1 MVLAKPP
8 KLKVCTVMIARHGQG
23 ADQESKAMTN
33 QPILVLGGT
42 GHYGR
47 RIVENLVA
55 RGELVRVLS
64 RNALAARRVLG
75 RETEI
80 VEGDIVSRDSVA
92 QALEG
97 ARAVVVAVSAMS
109 PKTAKMRMRIERD
122 AVLQVMDRASQVG
135 CSRVVY
141 LSGYDVREEF
151 VSAMGVPLEFARPML
166 DVQAA
171 LSASSLNW
179 TVLGCAPSM
188 ELFFALIRGS
198 TMIVPGGG
206 PPVLP
211 TISAHDV
218 GKIAAQAVMR
228 RDLSGYHLRL
238 AGPEAFSFPEAA
250 RRISQVWGK
259 PIRFRAIPL
268 LPLRIASAL
277 TRPFSPY
284 LHLLFCAVNLMNRF
298 PQELAAQV
306 PRDHR
311 LLRELFDYVPTTL
324 ETEAEHRLR
333 G

>member
-1 MVLAKPP
+1 
-8 KLKVCTVMIARHGQG
+8 
-23 ADQESKAMTN
+23 MTR

-55 RGELVRVLS
+55 RGEPVRVLS
-64 RNALAARRVLG
+64 RNARAARTVLG
-75 RETEI
+75 LETEI
-80 VEGDIVSRDSVA
+80 VEGDVVSRDSVA
-92 QALEG
+92 KVLEG
-97 ARAVVVAVSAMS
+97 ARAVVVAVSAMN
-109 PKTAKMRMRIERD
+109 PKTARIRMRIERD
-122 AVLQVMDRASQVG
+122 GVLHVIDQASQVG

-151 VSAMGVPLEFARPML
+151 VSAIGVPLEFARPML
-166 DVQAA
+166 DVQVA

-188 ELFFALIRGS
+188 ELFFALIRRS

-206 PPVLP
+206 PPALP
-211 TISAHDV
+211 TISSHDV

-228 RDLSGYHLRL
+228 HDLSGRHLRL

-250 RRISQVWGK
+250 QRISQVWGK
-259 PIRFRAIPL
+259 PVRFRAIPL

-284 LHLLFCAVNLMNRF
+284 LHLVFCAVNLMNHF
-298 PQELAAQV
+298 PHELAAQV
-306 PRDHR
+306 PSDHR
-311 LLRELFDYVPTTL
+311 FLRELFDYVPTTL
-324 ETEAEHRLR
+324 EVEAEHRHS

>member
-1 MVLAKPP
+1 MVLAKLP
-8 KLKVCTVMIARHGQG
+8 KLNVCTVMIARHGQG

-55 RGELVRVLS
+55 RGEPVRVLS
-64 RNALAARRVLG
+64 RNARAARRVLG
-75 RETEI
+75 RET
-80 VEGDIVSRDSVA
+80 
-92 QALEG
+92 
-97 ARAVVVAVSAMS
+97 AVSAMS

-179 TVLGCAPSM
+179 TVLGCAASM

-206 PPVLP
+206 PPALP

-238 AGPEAFSFPEAA
+238 AGPKAFSFPEAA

-268 LPLRIASAL
+268 LPLRIVSAL

-284 LHLLFCAVNLMNRF
+284 LHLLFCAVNLMNHF